1 MSLFADGFGLSPL
14 VLDGVQVRGIR
25 RKRFQGVARL
35 AEGILNVRVLVK
47 GGVIQDDHGG
57 RGQFRQEDVVN
68 PDEKA
73 TWRIGK
79 VTYGR

>member
-1 MSLFADGFGLSPL
+1 MFADGFGLSPL
-14 VLDGVQVRGIR
+14 VLDGVEVREIR
-25 RKRFQGVARL
+25 RKRFQGVVRL
-35 AEGILNVRVLVK
+35 AEGILNVRALVE

-68 PDEKA
+68 PGEQA